1 MNFYIFDLKKQNNQQ
16 CKSNTDKKLEESEY
30 CTEAITQF
38 FQEALKIIQT
48 SYINDSLSKL
58 DEIKFTLDE
67 CSIIDEFRILNIMEA
82 ICSELKFDD
91 FYKCLIGKNE
101 KFSISFSFDKTTFLA
116 HARFD
121 NLCCCDLSF
130 YNTTFEKGALLRWIT
145 ANKVIFR
152 PWKLGADVTF
162 GNAGYANLDDKKL
175 YVEDRGSIKKL
186 KFRHNLEGSGWTYFI
201 GVKFLEKAD
210 FTNTVLDKVH
220 FGNVDMKNC
229 YFFNAIIQDTR
240 FVNCEFP
247 RSQNLWTSTIHK
259 RIFHKTSPEKQA
271 FISGTF
277 FIVSFISFYW
287 FGLNF
292 PNNLNDLASSVG
304 LISLF
309 VVFLAHLY
317 FLNYPFMLITR
328 LLPFSKHF
336 STADEQLVFI
346 KSDPITFS
354 KKLANLREVYKQL
367 RTNFESN
374 NDYQTAGEFYFSQR
388 HIELA
393 QFDFEGETKSFSQ
406 QVLMNTLHWINGF
419 GERWIRTIIWLFLTI
434 VLFSFIY
441 KPNIDYISTQNTPSF
456 LFDSIVKKA
465 NSINQQ
471 KISEMQFNSNYTQ
484 IQELIFQD
492 KNLTDNVRNTFN
504 GFNELQINDHNRLK
518 KYVLTLDNS
527 YTTRFIYS
535 MSHFTLPL
543 ISKEKQWFNGLS
555 KKAYLFGILETLLLW
570 LFVFSL
576 GVSIKNKIK
585 R

>member
-1 MNFYIFDLKKQNNQQ
+1 MNFYIFVLKKQNNQL

-30 CTEAITQF
+30 CKKAVTRF
-38 FQEALKIIQT
+38 FKEALTIIQT
-48 SYINDSLSKL
+48 SYINSSLSKL

-67 CSIIDEFRILNIMEA
+67 CSIVDEFRILNIMEA
-82 ICSELKFDD
+82 ICAELEFDD

-162 GNAGYANLDDKKL
+162 GNAGYANLDDKRL
-175 YVEDRGSIKKL
+175 YVEDRGSIKKF

-201 GVKFLEKAD
+201 GVKFIEKAD

-247 RSQNLWTSTIHK
+247 RSKNLWTATIAK
-259 RIFHKTSPEKQA
+259 KVFHRLSPMKQA
-271 FISGTF
+271 IFSGLFIIVAF
-277 FIVSFISFYW
+277 FIFYYEAIILPQNPNAMILVLLFCVS
-287 FGLNF
+287 L
-292 PNNLNDLASSVG
+292 
-304 LISLF
+304 LF
-309 VVFLAHLY
+309 LY
-317 FLNYPFMLITR
+317 VLNYSFMFITR

-354 KKLANLREVYKQL
+354 KKLANLREIYKQL

-393 QFDFEGETKSFSQ
+393 QFDFEGETKSLSQ
-406 QVLMNTLHWINGF
+406 QMLMNALHWINGF
-419 GERWIRTIIWLFLTI
+419 GERWVRTILWIVCTI
-434 VLFSFIY
+434 LLFSFIY
-441 KPNIDYISTQNTPSF
+441 QPNSDYVATQNTPTF
-456 LFDSIVKKA
+456 LLDINSSYNENQDISIIEYEK
-465 NSINQQ
+465 
-471 KISEMQFNSNYTQ
+471 NYLLL
-484 IQELIFQD
+484 QELIFKD
-492 KNLTDNVRNTFN
+492 EKTNEFKNTANIF
-504 GFNELQINDHNRLK
+504 GELQVTSSNKLK
-518 KYVLTLDNS
+518 KYVLKLNDFYSTKV
-527 YTTRFIYS
+527 IYS
-535 MSHFTLPL
+535 ISHFTIPL
-543 ISKEKQWFNGLS
+543 ISKEKQWFTTIS
-555 KKAYLFGILETLLLW
+555 KKAYFFGVLETLLLW
-570 LFVFSL
+570 LFIFSL
-576 GVSIKNKIK
+576 AVSIKNKIK